1 MIQIAISVWI
11 AFLCLALFLAF
22 FTRREG
28 IPVNG
33 DSESD
38 RPAIKGLS
46 GTYEHFDVVFSSDD
60 YETLRTRPELKL
72 VLKRYRRDRR
82 QIALMCLRELAT
94 DVRVLWEF
102 RRLMVRNGLRVEL
115 REELVV
121 AVLASSALLYLNF
134 ARTIVAVLGPFSLV
148 GVLRLAKLPV
158 GRLSNHDAASLAGL
172 PMTIRTTVERDWA
185 RKLAESQEG

>member
-1 MIQIAISVWI
+1 MIQIAISVSI

-28 IPVNG
+28 IPVKG

-46 GTYEHFDVVFSSDD
+46 GTCEHFDVVFSSDD

-148 GVLRLAKLPV
+148 SVLRLAKLPV

-172 PMTIRTTVERDWA
+172 PVTIRTTVERDWA